1 MGLVCE
7 TCLVAEHAPEDLVE
21 LADAR
26 RVELVATM
34 ERDDRLLAHN
44 LVRVVEERDNRRLER
59 REEHVRRCIQE
70 M

>member
-59 REEHVRRCIQE
+59 REEHVR
-70 M
+70 